1 MRWLTFGV
9 LAVIAVSLQTTVAP
23 RMVWYG
29 LSPDWVLVLV
39 VFYCLH
45 ARSDH
50 AVPAAW
56 LAGALAD
63 LMTLERFGLVSLSYG
78 LTALLVCGMRDLVF
92 TRHPLTH
99 FTVTLFAALGVQVL
113 WMVYR
118 VLIGLPVGS
127 PLGLVGSSIYTALW
141 APLLHAVL
149 LKAPRLLGIRPRQY
163 SPARLSG
170 ARGPSV

>member
-23 RMVWYG
+23 RMIWYG

-50 AVPAAW
+50 AVLAGW

-78 LTALLVCGMRDLVF
+78 LTALLVCGVRDLVF

-118 VLIGLPVGS
+118 MLVGLPVGS
-127 PLGLVGSSIYTALW
+127 SLCLVGSSIYTALW

-163 SPARLSG
+163 SYVRLLSSG
-170 ARGPSV
+170 GPGV